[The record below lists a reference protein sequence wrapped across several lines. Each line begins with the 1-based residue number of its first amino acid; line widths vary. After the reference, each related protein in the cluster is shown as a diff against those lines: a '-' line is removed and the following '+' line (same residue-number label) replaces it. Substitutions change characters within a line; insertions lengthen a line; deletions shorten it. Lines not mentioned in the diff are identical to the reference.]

1 MISNEILE
9 KAILFAAKKHTGQSR
24 KGNKVPYIMHP
35 MGVASII
42 YETKKSSN
50 INLILAICFLHDV
63 VEDCNVS
70 IKEIARIFG
79 FHIAGCVEELTTNKE
94 ECEKLGKQEYLLRKM
109 VKMTSY
115 SLCVKLADRLHNL
128 RDMGTMSKAFKEN
141 STRQTEHIL
150 DGLKRNR
157 NKLSA
162 THIALIELIRIELK
176 KHCQHI
182 NTQTEFMGG
191 SEYCTRCNDCGITID

>member
-115 SLCVKLADRLHNL
+115 SLCVKLADVLHNM
-128 RDMGTMSKAFKEN
+128 RDMHSMPSSFKKDAIIRVN
-141 STRQTEHIL
+141 FML
-150 DGLKRNR
+150 AGLMQNR
-157 NKLSA
+157 KKLSA
-162 THIALIELIRIELK
+162 THIALIELIRIEIE
-176 KHCQHI
+176 KHQPVVK
-182 NTQTEFMGG
+182 NVVVAPMA
-191 SEYCTRCNDCGITID
+191 